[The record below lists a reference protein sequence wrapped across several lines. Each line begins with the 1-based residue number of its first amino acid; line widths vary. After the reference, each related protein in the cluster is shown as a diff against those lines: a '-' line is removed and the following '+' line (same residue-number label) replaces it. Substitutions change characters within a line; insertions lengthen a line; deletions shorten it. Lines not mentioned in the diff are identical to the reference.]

1 MKKKTQFILF
11 VLLITSFT
19 GTAKDRS
26 GVYMTSADFINNNLV
41 FEGDCKNGTKIKMHD
56 FFYSRPTVTLIHDGE
71 KRTYKKSEL
80 YGFRNCNN
88 ETYRFYRNDAY
99 QIAEAGNV
107 FIYTQERNIAQTK
120 GFKVVKA
127 YYFSTTANGDI
138 MPLTLSNLRRAY
150 AGNDKFQDLLDQ
162 YMSGDNVA
170 DYDMLHKS
178 FKINIL
184 FAKAVNRQ

>member
-1 MKKKTQFILF
+1 MKKKIQLILF
-11 VLLITSFT
+11 VLLTASIA
-19 GTAKDRS
+19 GTAKYRG
-26 GVYMTSADFINNNLV
+26 GVYMTSTDFINNDLA
-41 FEGDCKNGTKIKMHD
+41 FESDCKNGTKIKMHD

-138 MPLTLSNLRRAY
+138 MPLTLSNLRRGY